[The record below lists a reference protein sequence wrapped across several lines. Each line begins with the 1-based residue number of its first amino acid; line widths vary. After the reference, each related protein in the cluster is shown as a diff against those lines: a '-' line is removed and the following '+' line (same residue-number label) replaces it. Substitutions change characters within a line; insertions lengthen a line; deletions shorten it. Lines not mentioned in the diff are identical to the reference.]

1 MTSDLATRR
10 VLYEISGMESVPR
23 QTHEFPGSDGTP
35 LPMTIYGADPAALRP
50 AVALV
55 EGYPDPGF
63 ARLLGCRFM
72 DMAWSVSTA
81 QLIAASGCV
90 AITYANREPL
100 ADLDALMGHVAAHGA
115 GAGIDT
121 SRIALW
127 ATSGH
132 GPAAFGML
140 GKTAGAVLLNPYLF
154 DYGGASHVADA
165 ARTFKFAVPAAADLP
180 AAKPVFVVRSG
191 KDEMPGLNASLDRF
205 AALALASNLPLTL
218 VNHPGA
224 PHAFDLFQEGRET
237 RHILQQAIAFLRVA
251 LQVP

>member
-10 VLYEISGMESVPR
+10 LLYEIPGMESVPR
-23 QTHEFPGSDGTP
+23 QTHEFPGSDGNP

-50 AVALV
+50 AVAIV

-100 ADLDALMGHVAAHGA
+100 ADLDALMEHVAAHGA

-121 SRIALW
+121 SRIKLLGRMDVIEKRRPQDGRIK
-127 ATSGH
+127 TRTPDGQEVELRLSTL
-132 GPAAFGML
+132 PTAFGEKL
-140 GKTAGAVLLNPYLF
+140 EY
-154 DYGGASHVADA
+154 
-165 ARTFKFAVPAAADLP
+165 
-180 AAKPVFVVRSG
+180 
-191 KDEMPGLNASLDRF
+191 
-205 AALALASNLPLTL
+205 LTL
-218 VNHPGA
+218 PW
-224 PHAFDLFQEGRET
+224 
-237 RHILQQAIAFLRVA
+237 
-251 LQVP
+251 